1 VVQLQ
6 GVTIRPGE
14 WIVADADGVI
24 VLDKAPS

>member
-1 VVQLQ
+1 VTVQ
-6 GVTIRPGE
+6 PGE